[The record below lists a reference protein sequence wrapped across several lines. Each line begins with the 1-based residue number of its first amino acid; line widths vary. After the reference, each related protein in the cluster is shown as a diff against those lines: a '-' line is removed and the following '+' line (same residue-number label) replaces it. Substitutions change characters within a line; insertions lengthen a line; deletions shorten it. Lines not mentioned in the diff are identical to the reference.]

1 MLRTA
6 LKFIESELNNFMVLR
21 DGNSYSSPPALLCSL
36 VKRDGSVQSD
46 PGNIY
51 ISLTHL
57 EEERLENK
65 KPVYRPNTL
74 TGRLQVFQPPV
85 HINAYVLFSAVQA
98 DYPTALRDL
107 SLVATYFQHYNV
119 FRADQYPNLNAGAA
133 DTIQKPWQHI
143 EELTAQMYTVTYEQ
157 QSYIWSCMGAK
168 YVPSL
173 LYKFRL
179 LVVFDQDTEK
189 EASPILEGVS
199 HENPI

>member
-21 DGNSYSSPPALLCSL
+21 DGNSYSSPPALLCGL

-65 KPVYRPNTL
+65 KPIYRPNPL

-85 HINAYVLFSAVQA
+85 HINAYVLFSAVQT

-133 DTIQKPWQHI
+133 DPIQKPWQHI

-189 EASPILEGVS
+189 EAAPILEGVS

>member
-6 LKFIESELNNFMVLR
+6 LKFIESELNTFMVLR
-21 DGNSYSSPPALLCSL
+21 DGNSYANPPAVLSGL
-36 VKRDGSVQSD
+36 VKRDGSIQSD

-65 KPVYRPNTL
+65 KPVYRTNNL
-74 TGRLQVFQPPV
+74 TRHLQVFQPPV
-85 HINAYVLFSAVQA
+85 RLNAYVLFSAVQA
-98 DYPTALRDL
+98 DYPTTLRDL

-119 FRADQYPNLNAGAA
+119 FRANQYPDLNAGSS
-133 DTIQKPWQHI
+133 DPLQKPWQWI
-143 EELTAQMYTVTYEQ
+143 EELTVQMYTVTYEQ
-157 QSYIWSCMGAK
+157 QSYIWSCLGAK

-173 LYKFRL
+173 LYKVRL

-189 EASPILEGVS
+189 EAAPILEGVS
-199 HENPI
+199 YENPI